1 MCAFCIECAS
11 QPKLALSLPIK
22 GPSYCR
28 LTLTFAGLSVKFYSV
43 GKFYRNNKRGKPP
56 LEWKCY
62 NFRAQIKQRKG
73 FPHGYYNKNWR
84 NLE

>member
-1 MCAFCIECAS
+1 MDRCRYRGEAVDGRKMEN
-11 QPKLALSLPIK
+11 LSLFLM
-22 GPSYCR
+22 GEA
-28 LTLTFAGLSVKFYSV
+28 FLSVKFYSV
-43 GKFYRNNKRGKPP
+43 GEFSRNNKRGKPP

>member
-1 MCAFCIECAS
+1 MRR
-11 QPKLALSLPIK
+11 SLRRGI
-22 GPSYCR
+22 SMYFNR
-28 LTLTFAGLSVKFYSV
+28 QFTDYIMLSVKFYSV
-43 GKFYRNNKRGKPP
+43 GEFSRNNKRGKPP

>member
-1 MCAFCIECAS
+1 MFADFGGMEGGTMSFIDTFSREFIENVR
-11 QPKLALSLPIK
+11 KIH
-22 GPSYCR
+22 
-28 LTLTFAGLSVKFYSV
+28 LSVKFYSV
-43 GKFYRNNKRGKPP
+43 GEFSRNNKRGKPP

>member
-1 MCAFCIECAS
+1 VKKWESFLHSLFLFFPVLS
-11 QPKLALSLPIK
+11 Q
-22 GPSYCR
+22 
-28 LTLTFAGLSVKFYSV
+28 TLSVKFYSV
-43 GKFYRNNKRGKPP
+43 GEFSRNNKRGKPP

>member
-1 MCAFCIECAS
+1 MTMGMREGVRDRRRVPVSPFSRAEIS
-11 QPKLALSLPIK
+11 
-22 GPSYCR
+22 
-28 LTLTFAGLSVKFYSV
+28 LSVKFYSV
-43 GKFYRNNKRGKPP
+43 GEFSRNNKRGKPP

>member
-1 MCAFCIECAS
+1 MDKRRPFWYGV
-11 QPKLALSLPIK
+11 SLRNETADV
-22 GPSYCR
+22 PSR
-28 LTLTFAGLSVKFYSV
+28 LSVKFYSV
-43 GKFYRNNKRGKPP
+43 GEFSRNNKRGKPP

>member
-1 MCAFCIECAS
+1 MRNHPVFSCAWYGQA
-11 QPKLALSLPIK
+11 PM
-22 GPSYCR
+22 
-28 LTLTFAGLSVKFYSV
+28 GLSVKFYSV

>member
-1 MCAFCIECAS
+1 MTEREACYLHDFTKPIFPIS
-11 QPKLALSLPIK
+11 KHVSL
-22 GPSYCR
+22 
-28 LTLTFAGLSVKFYSV
+28 LSVKFYSV
-43 GKFYRNNKRGKPP
+43 GEFSRNNKRGKPP

>member
-1 MCAFCIECAS
+1 MLLG
-11 QPKLALSLPIK
+11 QL
-22 GPSYCR
+22 
-28 LTLTFAGLSVKFYSV
+28 LSVKFYSV
-43 GKFYRNNKRGKPP
+43 GEFSRHNKRGKPP

-62 NFRAQIKQRKG
+62 NFHSRGG

>member
-1 MCAFCIECAS
+1 MALARHVPCAPLERREKMFLEGRF
-11 QPKLALSLPIK
+11 P
-22 GPSYCR
+22 
-28 LTLTFAGLSVKFYSV
+28 LTISRIHALSVKFYSV
-43 GKFYRNNKRGKPP
+43 GEFSRNNKRGKPP

>member
-1 MCAFCIECAS
+1 MA
-11 QPKLALSLPIK
+11 
-22 GPSYCR
+22 
-28 LTLTFAGLSVKFYSV
+28 LSVKFYSV